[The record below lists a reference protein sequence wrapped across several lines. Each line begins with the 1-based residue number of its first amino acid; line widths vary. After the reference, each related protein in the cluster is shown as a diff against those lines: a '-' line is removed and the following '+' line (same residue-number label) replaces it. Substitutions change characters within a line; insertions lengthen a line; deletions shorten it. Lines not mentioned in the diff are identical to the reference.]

1 MNSVQKGDLL
11 EDEIFNLFKDLI
23 DNEQFLVKKSNC
35 KIFQKKGYYSKDREG
50 NIIFDI
56 SIEMFLPDTDE
67 YFMLMLIE
75 CKNYKHTVPVNDI
88 EEFFAKVQQVG
99 AANAKAVIASTNSFQ
114 QGTLKFAKSKGIGVL
129 RYSDP
134 QNYKWELRRH
144 TSSTYWSSLTS
155 NESIQEGL
163 YNPNF
168 KSKYFDLYMQSP
180 SKCTNDLWVFIED
193 LIDKTIVT
201 QFQIQGVI
209 NSKNCISVPIEF
221 IEKPKLEEQSNK
233 ILEDIGYY
241 NGEVSLED
249 ICKLEKERSNLNV
262 VIGKQAPNMEFCNNI
277 LGRILFESSEIQ
289 VFTSMHPNRGRE
301 RFTLAH
307 ELGHHFLKHGR
318 YMIRESCDESDF
330 SGFLSGIKDKSDI
343 SKLEFQ
349 ANYFAASLLMPKTNF
364 IRDFWEF
371 ANDIGLINRGFGA
384 LFNDNQPCNQKNYMS
399 VTTKLMLRYGVSR
412 IATDIRLAS
421 LGLLLRD
428 NNNNN
433 LSDIKTIMNGKD

>member
-1 MNSVQKGDLL
+1 
-11 EDEIFNLFKDLI
+11 
-23 DNEQFLVKKSNC
+23 
-35 KIFQKKGYYSKDREG
+35 
-50 NIIFDI
+50 
-56 SIEMFLPDTDE
+56 
-67 YFMLMLIE
+67 
-75 CKNYKHTVPVNDI
+75 
-88 EEFFAKVQQVG
+88 
-99 AANAKAVIASTNSFQ
+99 
-114 QGTLKFAKSKGIGVL
+114 
-129 RYSDP
+129 
-134 QNYKWELRRH
+134 
-144 TSSTYWSSLTS
+144 
-155 NESIQEGL
+155 
-163 YNPNF
+163 
-168 KSKYFDLYMQSP
+168 
-180 SKCTNDLWVFIED
+180 
-193 LIDKTIVT
+193 
-201 QFQIQGVI
+201 
-209 NSKNCISVPIEF
+209 
-221 IEKPKLEEQSNK
+221 
-233 ILEDIGYY
+233 
-241 NGEVSLED
+241 
-249 ICKLEKERSNLNV
+249 
-262 VIGKQAPNMEFCNNI
+262 MEFCNNI

-343 SKLEFQ
+343 TKLEFQ

>member
-56 SIEMFLPDTDE
+56 SIEMFLSDTDE

-221 IEKPKLEEQSNK
+221 IEKPKQYMKVTSNT
-233 ILEDIGYY
+233 L
-241 NGEVSLED
+241 S
-249 ICKLEKERSNLNV
+249 
-262 VIGKQAPNMEFCNNI
+262 AP
-277 LGRILFESSEIQ
+277 
-289 VFTSMHPNRGRE
+289 
-301 RFTLAH
+301 
-307 ELGHHFLKHGR
+307 K
-318 YMIRESCDESDF
+318 
-330 SGFLSGIKDKSDI
+330 
-343 SKLEFQ
+343 
-349 ANYFAASLLMPKTNF
+349 
-364 IRDFWEF
+364 
-371 ANDIGLINRGFGA
+371 
-384 LFNDNQPCNQKNYMS
+384 NQQ
-399 VTTKLMLRYGVSR
+399 
-412 IATDIRLAS
+412 
-421 LGLLLRD
+421 
-428 NNNNN
+428 
-433 LSDIKTIMNGKD
+433 KTIKKNV